1 LDGTNRHAPGVE
13 RVIFAEADAPGAS
26 VPTDEG
32 AGLGAA
38 AGNAGTTVG
47 ATVEPMGG
55 ICAGRDAGS
64 ESSVAFAAVVAP
76 VCAVGANVPCGIPS
90 QRNEAGS
97 REAKDRRPPVA
108 GGFACA
114 GSAAGAFP
122 EGSAGVDTTKGES
135 AANGAWLAVSREADE
150 LSGPLTDVGCGAEA
164 METVAAAGAACAPL
178 VAGVAGEGVK
188 TVVCTDAA
196 GALSCRRGASAGIE
210 TVTAVALALGAE
222 VCAAASL
229 SAAGA
234 VFEPKACA
242 AS

>member
-1 LDGTNRHAPGVE
+1 LDGTNLHAPGVE

-47 ATVEPMGG
+47 ETVEPMGG

-114 GSAAGAFP
+114 GSAVGAFP

-135 AANGAWLAVSREADE
+135 AANGAWLSVSREADE